1 MIYNPVY
8 FLMILQEKSDYYRCA
23 KKMQSLFEQKYRRLT
38 GADDTKYF
46 IFLIN
51 IIIENQ
57 QLKKKYHYLMH

>member
-1 MIYNPVY
+1 
-8 FLMILQEKSDYYRCA
+8 
-23 KKMQSLFEQKYRRLT
+23 MQSLFEQKYRRLT

>member
-1 MIYNPVY
+1 
-8 FLMILQEKSDYYRCA
+8 
-23 KKMQSLFEQKYRRLT
+23 MQSLFEQKYRRLT

-51 IIIENQ
+51 IIIIENQ